1 MTGGS
6 RLGRARWRSYL
17 KLAAGLLLIGATLV
31 GAVGADVLAPYDP
44 ELQQLDARLL
54 EPGSESHLLG
64 TDSLGRDLLS
74 RLIHGARVSLLVGF
88 ASVILAGSVGVP
100 LGLLAGYY
108 GGRLDGLIMRLVDL
122 QLAIPFLVLALTIM
136 AVVGQS
142 LSNLIIVLGLSG
154 WVAYARVV
162 RGQVLVS
169 KTKTF
174 VEAAKALGLTQFR
187 TIVRH
192 LLPEVWPS
200 VLVVSTLQ
208 VGQMIIAEASLS
220 FLGLGAPP
228 DVPTWGRIAAEG
240 RDYLTSAWWITTS
253 SGVAILLMV
262 LGINLIGDWL
272 RDHLDPTLKV

>member
-1 MTGGS
+1 M
-6 RLGRARWRSYL
+6 GRARWRSYL

>member
-1 MTGGS
+1 M
-6 RLGRARWRSYL
+6 GRARWRSYL

-31 GAVGADVLAPYDP
+31 GALGADVLAPHDP

-54 EPGSESHLLG
+54 QPGSEGHLLG
-64 TDSLGRDLLS
+64 TDPLGRDLLS
-74 RLIHGARVSLLVGF
+74 RLLYGTRVSLLVGF

-100 LGLLAGYY
+100 LGLIAGYY

-136 AVVGQS
+136 AVMGQS
-142 LSNLIIVLGLSG
+142 LPNLIIVLGLSS

-174 VEAAKALGLTQFR
+174 VEAAEALGLTQFR

-208 VGQMIIAEASLS
+208 IGQMIIAEASLS

-240 RDYLTSAWWITTS
+240 RDYLTSAWWITMS
-253 SGVAILLMV
+253 SGISILLMV